1 MEEIMLLLGIA
12 RRVVGSAMALASTGL
27 VGLMAAI
34 APAGAADPIR
44 IGMSLSLTGPTSPAG
59 KQVLAGLEIWRDDV
73 NASGGLL
80 GRPVQ
85 LVHYD
90 DQGSPANAP
99 AIYAKLMG
107 VDKVDLL
114 IGPYSTNVIAAAMP
128 AIIQNNRTTI
138 GIFGLGA
145 NKAFRYP
152 KYFSMNSQGPSPA
165 NYSKCMFDLA
175 LAQTPKPTKLALIG
189 ADVEY
194 SRNALDGA
202 RENAKALGF
211 DIVFE
216 RTYPLST
223 VEFTSIARA
232 LQAAGP
238 DVVYAATLP
247 IDTAGIIRAANE
259 IKFTPKLIGGS
270 MLGLLVTGIKQ
281 QLGPMINGYISNEF
295 YIPAPS
301 LQFEGTKRMMEEYQ
315 KRAGALGIDPLGYTY
330 PPYAYAAGQILAKAV
345 SATKSLSDD
354 TLAAHIRQTT
364 FDTVIGPISFGAE
377 GEWTTPR
384 IICIQFQGIAGTDL
398 EQFKDWSRQVVVYP
412 GDYKSGTLIY
422 PFEKAR
428 Q

>member
-1 MEEIMLLLGIA
+1 MLLRAGALRA
-12 RRVVGSAMALASTGL
+12 VELAMALAS
-27 VGLMAAI
+27 VAI
-34 APAGAADPIR
+34 AGSIAAVTPVAAADPIR

-59 KQVLAGLEIWRDDV
+59 RQVLAGLEIWRDDT
-73 NASGGLL
+73 NANGGLL
-80 GRPVQ
+80 GRPVE
-85 LVHYD
+85 LVYYD

-145 NKAFRYP
+145 NKTFHYP

-175 LAQTPKPTKLALIG
+175 LEQTPKPTRLALIG

-223 VEFTSIARA
+223 TEFTSVVRA
-232 LQAAGP
+232 LQATNP

-247 IDTAGIIRAANE
+247 IDTAGIIRAAHE
-259 IKFTPKLIGGS
+259 IKFKPKLIGGS

-281 QLGPMINGYISNEF
+281 QLGAMINGYISNEF

-301 LQFEGTKRMMEEYQ
+301 LQFEGTQRMMDEYQ
-315 KRAGALGIDPLGYTY
+315 SRASGLGIDPLGYTY

-345 SATKSLSDD
+345 SATKSLNDD
-354 TLAAHIRQTT
+354 TLAAYLRQTA
-364 FDTVIGPISFGAE
+364 FDTVIGPISFGPD
-377 GEWTTPR
+377 GEWTKPR
-384 IICIQFQGIAGTDL
+384 IICIQFQGINGTDL
-398 EQFKDWSRQVVVYP
+398 DQFKDWSRQVVVYP
-412 GDYKSGTLIY
+412 GDYKSGSLLY
-422 PFEKAR
+422 PFEKAA

>member
-1 MEEIMLLLGIA
+1 
-12 RRVVGSAMALASTGL
+12 MALVS
-27 VGLMAAI
+27 AAL
-34 APAGAADPIR
+34 AGTLPAAAADPIR
-44 IGMSLSLTGPTSPAG
+44 IGLSLSLTGPTSPAG
-59 KQVLAGLEIWRDDV
+59 RQVLAGLELWRDDI

-80 GRPVQ
+80 GRPVE

-128 AIIQNNRTTI
+128 AIMQSNRTTI

-145 NKAFRYP
+145 NRTFHYP

-194 SRNALDGA
+194 SRNAMDGA
-202 RENAKALGF
+202 RENAKAAGF
-211 DIVFE
+211 EIVFE
-216 RTYPLST
+216 RTYPLAT
-223 VEFTSIARA
+223 TEFTSVVRA
-232 LQAAGP
+232 LQAAAP

-259 IKFTPKLIGGS
+259 IKFKPKLIGGS

-281 QLGPMINGYISNEF
+281 QLGPMINGYVSNEF
-295 YIPAPS
+295 YIPAPP
-301 LQFEGTKRMMEEYQ
+301 LQFEGTKRMMDEYQ
-315 KRAGALGIDPLGYTY
+315 KRAADLGIDPLGYTY
-330 PPYAYAAGQILAKAV
+330 PPYAYAAGQIMAQAV
-345 SATKSLSDD
+345 TATKSLDDD
-354 TLAAHIRQTT
+354 TLAAHLRKTT
-364 FDTVIGPISFGAE
+364 FDTVIGPIAFGPD
-377 GEWTTPR
+377 GEWTRPR
-384 IICIQFQGIAGTDL
+384 IICIQFQGISGGDL
-398 EQFKDWSRQVVVYP
+398 AQFKDWSRQVVVYP
-412 GDYKSGTLIY
+412 GDYASGSLIY
-422 PFEKAR
+422 PFEKA

>member
-1 MEEIMLLLGIA
+1 MLLRAGALRA
-12 RRVVGSAMALASTGL
+12 VELAMALAS
-27 VGLMAAI
+27 VAI
-34 APAGAADPIR
+34 AGSIAAVTPVAAADPIR

-59 KQVLAGLEIWRDDV
+59 RQVLAGLEIWRDDT
-73 NASGGLL
+73 NANGGLL
-80 GRPVQ
+80 GRPVE
-85 LVHYD
+85 LVYYD

-145 NKAFRYP
+145 NKTFHYP

-175 LAQTPKPTKLALIG
+175 LEQTPKPTRLALIG

-223 VEFTSIARA
+223 TEFTSVVRA
-232 LQAAGP
+232 LQATNP

-247 IDTAGIIRAANE
+247 IDTAGIIRAAHE
-259 IKFTPKLIGGS
+259 IKFKPKLIGGS

-281 QLGPMINGYISNEF
+281 QLGAMINGYISNEF

-301 LQFEGTKRMMEEYQ
+301 LQFEGTQRMMEEYQ
-315 KRAGALGIDPLGYTY
+315 SRASGLGIDPLGYTY

-345 SATKSLSDD
+345 SATKSLNDD
-354 TLAAHIRQTT
+354 TLAAYLRQTA
-364 FDTVIGPISFGAE
+364 FDTVIGPISFGPD
-377 GEWTTPR
+377 GEWTKPR
-384 IICIQFQGIAGTDL
+384 IICIQFQGINGTDL
-398 EQFKDWSRQVVVYP
+398 DQFKDWSRQVVVYP
-412 GDYKSGTLIY
+412 GDYKSGSLLY
-422 PFEKAR
+422 PFEKAA

>member
-1 MEEIMLLLGIA
+1 MMLLRGMA
-12 RRVVGSAMALASTGL
+12 RCVVWSALALASAGL
-27 VGLMAAI
+27 VGLVVAI
-34 APAGAADPIR
+34 APAHAADPIR

-73 NASGGLL
+73 NANGGLL

-85 LVHYD
+85 LVYYD

-165 NYSKCMFDLA
+165 NYSKCMFELA
-175 LAQTPKPTKLALIG
+175 LEQTPKPTKLALIG

-223 VEFTSIARA
+223 IEFTSVARA
-232 LQAAGP
+232 LQAAAP

-247 IDTAGIIRAANE
+247 IDTSGIIRAANE

-301 LQFEGTKRMMEEYQ
+301 LQFEGTRRMMEEYQ
-315 KRAGALGIDPLGYTY
+315 KRAGGLGIDPLGYTY

-345 SATKSLSDD
+345 SATKSLNDD

-364 FDTVIGPISFGAE
+364 FDTIIGPISFGAD

-384 IICIQFQGIAGTDL
+384 IICIQFQGIAGSDL

-412 GDYKSGTLIY
+412 RQYKSGDLLY
-422 PFEKAR
+422 PFEKA
-428 Q
+428 QK